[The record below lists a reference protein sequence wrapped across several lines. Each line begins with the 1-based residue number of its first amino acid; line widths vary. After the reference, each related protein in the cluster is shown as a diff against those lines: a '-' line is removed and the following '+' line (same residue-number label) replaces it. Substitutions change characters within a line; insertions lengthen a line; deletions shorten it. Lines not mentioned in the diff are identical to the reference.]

1 MDVDVGRSAVMVFAL
16 GDLVVVG
23 QAHAVL
29 EVAERSLH
37 FLQAGLIIVGVFH
50 VHPMGDRSGG
60 DHEAHMRLCLHGVEH
75 LVEPIGHEDFKLL
88 FDLVA
93 EVVIAQAND
102 DVIESSLA
110 WHVAHG
116 C

>member
-1 MDVDVGRSAVMVFAL
+1 MIFTF
-16 GDLVVVG
+16 GDLFIVG
-23 QAHAVL
+23 QVHAVL

-37 FLQAGLIIVGVFH
+37 LLQAGLIIAGVFH

-60 DHEAHMRLCLHGVEH
+60 DHEAHVRLSLHGVEH
-75 LVEPIGHEDFKLL
+75 LMKPIGHEDLKFL

-93 EVVIAQAND
+93 EVVIAQSND
-102 DVIESSLA
+102 DVVEGSLA
-110 WHVAHG
+110 WHFAHG